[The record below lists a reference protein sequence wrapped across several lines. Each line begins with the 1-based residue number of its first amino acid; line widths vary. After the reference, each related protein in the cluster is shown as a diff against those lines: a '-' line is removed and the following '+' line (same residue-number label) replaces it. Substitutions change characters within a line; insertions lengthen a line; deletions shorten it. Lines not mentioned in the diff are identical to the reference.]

1 MKKVALVLAA
11 VFAAAASTA
20 RAAGELVPA
29 DEAKT
34 LAGKPDVR
42 FVFAD
47 SEQDFA
53 KGHIPGSVV
62 AYAHDLHLLDDVK
75 ACKGLPMC
83 EPHAAKVIG
92 ETLGI
97 GADTQVVVYDTGA
110 GANAS
115 GTWFF
120 LTLYGVKN
128 VRILDGGVATWKARG
143 GAVETGS
150 PARVAAKAFT
160 PSVQWSMI
168 ASVDEVKRA
177 IAEPAKYV
185 ILDAR
190 HNLDEYTGK
199 SLLGALAA
207 PGKEENVKRG
217 GAIPT
222 AIFSPWTK
230 YAGNKDGQ
238 PDKPTL
244 KDKAD
249 LQKQI
254 EKLAKNGYAPGKTVI
269 SYCHVGLGR
278 GSFQYLAFRSAGHEN
293 VKVYVGSWDEWGNDA
308 SLPLAAQP

>member
-1 MKKVALVLAA
+1 MSRIVVAAAVAL
-11 VFAAAASTA
+11 AAAASPA
-20 RAAGELVPA
+20 RAAGEFVTA
-29 DEAKT
+29 EEAKA
-34 LAGKPDVR
+34 LVGKPSVR

-75 ACKGLPMC
+75 SCKGLPMC
-83 EPHAAKVIG
+83 EARAAKVIG
-92 ETLGI
+92 ESLGI
-97 GADTQVVVYDTGA
+97 GADTDVVVYDTGS

-120 LTLYGVKN
+120 LTLYGAKK
-128 VRILDGGVATWKARG
+128 VRILDGGVATWKAHG

-150 PARVAAKAFT
+150 PAKVAAKAFT
-160 PSVQWSMI
+160 PTVSWSMI

-177 IAEPAKYV
+177 VADPASYV

-199 SLLGALAA
+199 SMLGALAA

-217 GAIPT
+217 GSIPA

-238 PDKPTL
+238 PDRPTL

-249 LQKQI
+249 LAKQI
-254 EKLAKNGYAPGKTVI
+254 EKLAKNGYAPSKTVI

-278 GSFQYLAFRSAGHEN
+278 GSFQYLAFKAAGHEN

>member
-1 MKKVALVLAA
+1 MTLKLSVSLAA
-11 VFAAAASTA
+11 ALAAASPA
-20 RAAGELVPA
+20 LAAGEFVTT
-29 DEAKT
+29 DEAKG
-34 LAGKPDVR
+34 LAGKPGVR

-62 AYAHDLHLLDDVK
+62 AYAHELHLLDDVK

-83 EPHAAKVIG
+83 EPRAAKVIG

-97 GADTQVVVYDTGA
+97 GADTEVVVYDGGA
-110 GANAS
+110 GVSAS

-120 LTLYGVKN
+120 LTLYGARK
-128 VRILDGGVATWKARG
+128 VRILDGGLATWKAHG

-150 PARVAAKAFT
+150 PARVAAQSFT
-160 PSVQWSMI
+160 PSVQWGMI
-168 ASVDEVKRA
+168 ATVDEVRRA
-177 IAEPAKYV
+177 TGDASKYV
-185 ILDAR
+185 ILDSR

-199 SLLGALAA
+199 SLLGALSA

-217 GAIPT
+217 GAIPG
-222 AIFSPWTK
+222 AVFSPWTK
-230 YAGNKDGQ
+230 YAGNKEGQ

-244 KDKAD
+244 KDKAE
-249 LQKQI
+249 LEKQI
-254 EKLAKNGYAPGKTVI
+254 SKLAKNGYTPDKTVI

-278 GSFQYLAFRSAGHEN
+278 GSFQYLAFKSAGHDQ

-308 SLPLAAQP
+308 SLPVAAQP